1 MHTPQK
7 GKMAD
12 MMKFANRLR
21 TALFVVAVLGLT
33 GSSARSD
40 SILQQYEFQGQ
51 TGSETTLAPTF
62 VASGLTGL
70 NFTESP
76 LLTPSAGVNSMNS
89 SGWNQA
95 NVDYSFGFTIQPG
108 QEVTVDQIILTSR
121 SSATG
126 PGFINLEASVNGAA
140 PTVVAGITQTS
151 TNFNDEF
158 LAITPVTATSSLTF
172 FFVTANQTSAGGG
185 TIGSAGTFR
194 IGDFN
199 PAGTPTPF
207 TIDGTISPVSA
218 VPEPSALMLATIG
231 LSVVGLTCRL
241 RKRAGR

>member
-1 MHTPQK
+1 
-7 GKMAD
+7 MAD
-12 MMKFANRLR
+12 MTKFAIRLR
-21 TALFVVAVLGLT
+21 TALFVVAVFGLT

-51 TGSETTLAPTF
+51 AGSETTLAPSF
-62 VASGLTGL
+62 VATGLTGL
-70 NFTESP
+70 QFTESAG
-76 LLTPSAGVNSMNS
+76 LTPSAGDNSMNS

-95 NVDYSFGFTIQPG
+95 NVNYSFGFTIQPG
-108 QEVTVDQIILTSR
+108 QEVTVDQIVLTSR

-126 PGFINLEASVNGAA
+126 PGFINLEASVDGAA
-140 PTVVAGITQTS
+140 PTVVASITQS
-151 TNFNDEF
+151 DTNFNDEM

-172 FFVTANQTSAGGG
+172 FFVTANQTSAEGGS
-185 TIGSAGTFR
+185 TIGPDGTFR

-199 PAGTPTPF
+199 PPGTSPTPF

-218 VPEPSALMLATIG
+218 VPEPSTLMLATIG
-231 LSVVGLTCRL
+231 LSVVGLTGRL